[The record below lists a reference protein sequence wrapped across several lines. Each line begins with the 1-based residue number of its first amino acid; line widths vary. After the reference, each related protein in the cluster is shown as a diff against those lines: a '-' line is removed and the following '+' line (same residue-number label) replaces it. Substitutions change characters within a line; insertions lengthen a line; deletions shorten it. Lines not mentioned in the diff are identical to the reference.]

1 MAESTSYKVNGVDLR
16 AAAPRLLVVQP
27 DPVDPL
33 DDWATLLAEGGLAVR
48 VLQPFAGD
56 RLPEVFVD
64 DGLLVL
70 GGKMS
75 ATDDRT
81 PWLAD
86 IRRLFRE
93 AVATSRPALGICL
106 GGQILAHT
114 FGGTVVRGD
123 QGLET
128 GVVRIDRLPEAE
140 TDDLWAG
147 MPTPF
152 LSAGFHREM
161 IASLPP
167 GAVWLGQ
174 SEIYPHQVFRFGRRA
189 WGVQFHPEA
198 ATLVRYREWFAASGD
213 ADAEEVARL
222 NVGVA
227 DMEQLEAQVSAHSA
241 MLAKRFA
248 AIVREASQALEPVNR
263 PLGC

>member
-1 MAESTSYKVNGVDLR
+1 MVESTSYKMKGVDLR
-16 AAAPRLLVVQP
+16 AGAPRLLVVQP

-33 DDWATLLAEGGLAVR
+33 DDWAALLAEGGLAVR

-81 PWLAD
+81 CPWLAD

-93 AVATSRPALGICL
+93 AVATSRPALGVCL
-106 GGQILAHT
+106 GGQILADT
-114 FGGTVVRGD
+114 FGGTVVPGD

-152 LSAGFHREM
+152 LSPGFHREM

-167 GAVWLGQ
+167 GAIWLGQ
-174 SEIYPHQVFRFGRRA
+174 SEMYPHQAFRFGSRA

-198 ATLVRYREWFAASGD
+198 ATLARYREWLAASGD
-213 ADAEEVARL
+213 ADADEVARL
-222 NVGVA
+222 SVGVA

-248 AIVREASQALEPVNR
+248 AIVREASQAL
-263 PLGC
+263 